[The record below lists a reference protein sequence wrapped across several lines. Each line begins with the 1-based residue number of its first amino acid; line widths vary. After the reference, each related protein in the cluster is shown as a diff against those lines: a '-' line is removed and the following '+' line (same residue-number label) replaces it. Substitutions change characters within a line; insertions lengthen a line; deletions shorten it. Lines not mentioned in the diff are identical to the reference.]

1 MKKLMFL
8 LTCILLAG
16 FTAPMDAKTIK
27 DKTLIN
33 ASYQGVK
40 TIRVNASVYKIN
52 ITKGNSQKTAVKCV
66 VEETTLDLEEFE
78 VKTRQEGSVL
88 EVYQVPNNDG
98 YSRSMSKGYKKNRFN
113 GYLKGYI
120 NIAVPAG
127 VEVVTVHGS
136 SKDVN
141 VSGLGLDSLT
151 VSAVSGDIRVGD
163 IVTPNLSVKASS
175 GDVTIER
182 SRGAQLNV
190 STVSG
195 DVGVS
200 GADFATLNMRSS
212 SGDVTVS
219 IVPKARTASFTTI
232 SGDLEISGVKAADGF
247 SVKTS
252 SGSTSISNCSAGP
265 KSEITS
271 ISGDVKIDGMSGDIF
286 TLKTSSGTVYM
297 ANVRGNQ
304 MSLASI
310 SGNIQVR
317 SSDFV
322 SVNTSSSS
330 GSLALYMGAKL
341 KQVALKTISGG
352 ISLYLKGDL
361 KDNRYDLRGISGTF
375 SIQGFAKAQKTFLI
389 DSGKGLV
396 DIKGETSSGNITVK
410 NW

>member
-8 LTCILLAG
+8 LTCILVAG
-16 FTAPMDAKTIK
+16 FAAPVDAKTIK
-27 DKTLIN
+27 DKTLIDT
-33 ASYQGVK
+33 SYPGVK

-52 ITKGNSQKTAVKCV
+52 VTKGNSQKTTVKCV

-78 VKTRQEGSVL
+78 VKARMVGSVL
-88 EVYQVPNNDG
+88 EVYQVPNNDR

-120 NIAVPAG
+120 NIVAPVG

-136 SKDVN
+136 SGDVN
-141 VSGLGLDSLT
+141 VSGLGLDSLNI
-151 VSAVSGDIRVGD
+151 SAVSGDIHVGD

-175 GDVTIER
+175 GDVTVER
-182 SRGAQLNV
+182 SRGGALNI

-195 DVGVS
+195 DADAL
-200 GADFATLNMRSS
+200 GADFTSLSVRSS
-212 SGDVTVS
+212 SGDLTVS
-219 IVPKARTASFTTI
+219 GAPKARTVSFATI
-232 SGDLEISGVKAADGF
+232 SGDLEISGVKASDVF

-252 SGSTSISNCSAGP
+252 SGSTDISNCSAGP

-271 ISGDVKIDGMSGDIF
+271 ISGDVKIDGMAGDIF

-297 ANVRGNQ
+297 TNVRGEQ
-304 MSLASI
+304 MSLSSI
-310 SGNIQVR
+310 SGDIQVR
-317 SSDFV
+317 NSDFT

-330 GSLALYMGAKL
+330 GSLTLYMGAKL

-352 ISLYLKGDL
+352 ISLYLKGNL
-361 KDNRYDLRGISGTF
+361 KDNRYDLHGISGTF
-375 SIQGFAKAQKTFLI
+375 SIQGFARAEKTFQI
-389 DSGKGLV
+389 NSGKGLV
-396 DIKGETSSGNITVK
+396 DIKGETSSGNITIK